1 MARPVEFARR
11 LSGANVPAVQ
21 STKYKTSEAIVKGSL
36 LLFDANGELTV
47 FGGSTG
53 VIICGVALEAA
64 GSRAGYGMPSNPT
77 VFTGRK
83 QEISY
88 VVPTTDTLFWVDM
101 FTSSAGTTAVTAAQT
116 HINERYGAAVDASG
130 NWFLDT
136 SEVTSMVWEII
147 DIDVDLNRALC
158 KIIPADV
165 QQDIVG

>member
-1 MARPVEFARR
+1 MAKALEFARR
-11 LSGANVPAVQ
+11 LSGAPVPAVQ
-21 STKYKTSEAIVKGSL
+21 STKYKTGEAIVKGSL

-47 FGGSTG
+47 FAGATG
-53 VIICGVALEAA
+53 VIVGGIALEAA
-64 GSRAGYGMPSNPT
+64 GSRAGYNMANSPT

-88 VVPTTDTLFWVDM
+88 IVPTPDHLFWVEMYD
-101 FTSSAGTTAVTAAQT
+101 SSAGTGRVTAAQT
-116 HINERYGAAVDASG
+116 HLNERYGAAVDANG

-136 SEVTSMVWEII
+136 SETTSIVFEII
-147 DIDVDLNRALC
+147 DIDTDLNLAVV